1 MAPVSHNPPGRGP
14 FGAPGGTR
22 FGPVRHVAETGST
35 NADLVAGA
43 AVASGGSVVMPDG
56 SVLVADHQTAGR
68 GRLDRRWDA
77 PPATNLLFSVLLRPT
92 WNPDRHPLV
101 TTTLAVATV
110 DALATLGVLAAVKWP
125 NDVLLVDGT
134 APGKVAGIL
143 AELVAARPA
152 DRGPAGGG
160 PAPDGPAPDGPCGAG
175 SYPDGSG
182 GLSDGTPGGASVAIV
197 VGMGVNVG
205 WPALSDDAPPGATS
219 LAAAGH
225 RIDRA
230 DLLRSV
236 LTRFDARLTD
246 LEAVDGL
253 ERLRLA
259 HLERSAT
266 VGVEVR
272 VDMPDGPVTGTAVG
286 LGLDG
291 SLLVDP
297 GDGPVTLHAGD
308 VVHLRPA

>member
-1 MAPVSHNPPGRGP
+1 MVTRMAPVSHNPPGRGP

-77 PPATNLLFSVLLRPT
+77 PPAANLLFSVLLRPT
-92 WNPDRHPLV
+92 WDPDRHPLV

-110 DALATLGVLAAVKWP
+110 DALGTHGVRAAVKWP
-125 NDVLLVDGT
+125 NDVLLVGGT

-143 AELVAARPA
+143 AELV
-152 DRGPAGGG
+152 GV
-160 PAPDGPAPDGPCGAG
+160 AP
-175 SYPDGSG
+175 
-182 GLSDGTPGGASVAIV
+182 VAIV

-225 RIDRA
+225 AIDRA
-230 DLLRSV
+230 ELLESV
-236 LTRFDARLTD
+236 LARFEARLTD
-246 LEAVDGL
+246 LEAPDGP

-286 LGLDG
+286 LALDG
-291 SLLVDP
+291 SLLVDS
-297 GDGPVTLHAGD
+297 GDGPVSFRAGD

>member
-1 MAPVSHNPPGRGP
+1 M
-14 FGAPGGTR
+14 T
-22 FGPVRHVAETGST
+22 ETGST

-43 AVASGGSVVMPDG
+43 VVASDGSPAMPDG
-56 SVLVADHQTAGR
+56 SVLVADHQTTGR

-134 APGKVAGIL
+134 AHGKVAGIL
-143 AELVAARPA
+143 AELVAGRPA

-175 SYPDGSG
+175 PSPDGSG
-182 GLSDGTPGGASVAIV
+182 GLSGGTPGAGSVAIV

-230 DLLRSV
+230 ELLKTV
-236 LTRFDARLTD
+236 LARFEARLTD
-246 LEAVDGL
+246 LEAPDGR
-253 ERLRLA
+253 ERLRRA
-259 HLERSAT
+259 HLEHSAT
-266 VGVEVR
+266 VGGEVR
-272 VDMPDGPVTGTAVG
+272 VDMADGPVTGTAVD
-286 LGLDG
+286 LALDG
-291 SLLVDP
+291 SLLVDS
-297 GDGPVTLHAGD
+297 GDGPVAFRAGD

>member
-77 PPATNLLFSVLLRPT
+77 PPAANLLFSVLLRPT
-92 WNPDRHPLV
+92 WDPDRHPLV

-110 DALATLGVLAAVKWP
+110 DALGTHGVRAAVKWP
-125 NDVLLVDGT
+125 NDVLLVGGT
-134 APGKVAGIL
+134 ASGKVAGIL
-143 AELVAARPA
+143 AELVA
-152 DRGPAGGG
+152 GG
-160 PAPDGPAPDGPCGAG
+160 PAVG
-175 SYPDGSG
+175 GSG
-182 GLSDGTPGGASVAIV
+182 GTFGAGSVAIV

-225 RIDRA
+225 RVDRA
-230 DLLRSV
+230 ELLESV
-236 LTRFDARLTD
+236 LARFEARLTD
-246 LEAVDGL
+246 LEAPDGP
-253 ERLRLA
+253 ERLRRA

-266 VGVEVR
+266 VGGEVR
-272 VDMPDGPVTGTAVG
+272 VDMPDGPITGTAVD
-286 LGLDG
+286 LALDG
-291 SLLVDP
+291 SLLVDS
-297 GDGPVTLHAGD
+297 GDGPVAFRAGD

>member
-1 MAPVSHNPPGRGP
+1 MASVSHNPPGRGP
-14 FGAPGGTR
+14 IGAPGGTR

-77 PPATNLLFSVLLRPT
+77 PPAANLLFSVLLRPT
-92 WNPDRHPLV
+92 WDPDRHPLV

-110 DALATLGVLAAVKWP
+110 DALGTHGVRAAVKWP
-125 NDVLLVDGT
+125 NDVLLVGGT

-143 AELVAARPA
+143 ADLVAG
-152 DRGPAGGG
+152 GPAGGTE
-160 PAPDGPAPDGPCGAG
+160 PSAG
-175 SYPDGSG
+175 GSGSGSG
-182 GLSDGTPGGASVAIV
+182 GTFGAGSVAIV

-219 LAAAGH
+219 LAAAGN
-225 RIDRA
+225 RVDRA
-230 DLLRSV
+230 ELLESV
-236 LTRFDARLTD
+236 LARFEARLTD
-246 LEAVDGL
+246 LEAPDGP
-253 ERLRLA
+253 ERLRRA
-259 HLERSAT
+259 HLEHSVT
-266 VGVEVR
+266 VGGEVR
-272 VDMPDGPVTGTAVG
+272 VDMPDGPITGTAVD
-286 LGLDG
+286 LALDG
-291 SLLVDP
+291 SLLVDS
-297 GDGPVTLHAGD
+297 GDGPVAFRAGD

>member
-1 MAPVSHNPPGRGP
+1 MAPVSHNPPGRGL

-77 PPATNLLFSVLLRPT
+77 PPAANLLFSVLLRPT
-92 WNPDRHPLV
+92 WDPDRHPLV

-110 DALATLGVLAAVKWP
+110 DALGTHGVRAAVKWP
-125 NDVLLVDGT
+125 NDVLLVGGT
-134 APGKVAGIL
+134 ASGKVAGIL
-143 AELVAARPA
+143 AELVAG
-152 DRGPAGGG
+152 GPAGGG
-160 PAPDGPAPDGPCGAG
+160 GLIPA
-175 SYPDGSG
+175 GSG
-182 GLSDGTPGGASVAIV
+182 GLPDETSGAGSVAIV

-225 RIDRA
+225 RVDRA
-230 DLLRSV
+230 ELLESV
-236 LTRFDARLTD
+236 LARFEARLTD
-246 LEAVDGL
+246 LEAPDGP
-253 ERLRLA
+253 ERLRRA

-266 VGVEVR
+266 VGGEVR
-272 VDMPDGPVTGTAVG
+272 VDMPDGPITGTAVD
-286 LGLDG
+286 LALDG
-291 SLLVDP
+291 SLLVDS
-297 GDGPVTLHAGD
+297 GDGPVAFRAGD

>member
-1 MAPVSHNPPGRGP
+1 MAPVSHNPPGRGL

-77 PPATNLLFSVLLRPT
+77 PPAANLLFSVLLRPT
-92 WNPDRHPLV
+92 WDPDRHPLV

-110 DALATLGVLAAVKWP
+110 DALGTHGVLAAVKWP
-125 NDVLLVDGT
+125 NDVLLVGGT

-143 AELVAARPA
+143 AELVA
-152 DRGPAGGG
+152 GG
-160 PAPDGPAPDGPCGAG
+160 PAVG
-175 SYPDGSG
+175 GSG
-182 GLSDGTPGGASVAIV
+182 GTFGAGSVAIV

-225 RIDRA
+225 RVDRA
-230 DLLRSV
+230 ELLESV
-236 LTRFDARLTD
+236 LARFEARLTD
-246 LEAVDGL
+246 LEAPDGP
-253 ERLRLA
+253 ERLRRA

-266 VGVEVR
+266 VGGEVR
-272 VDMPDGPVTGTAVG
+272 VDMPDGPITGTAVD
-286 LGLDG
+286 LALDG
-291 SLLVDP
+291 SLLVDS
-297 GDGPVTLHAGD
+297 GDGPVAFRAGD

>member
-77 PPATNLLFSVLLRPT
+77 PPAANLLFSVLLRPT
-92 WNPDRHPLV
+92 WGPDRHPLV

-110 DALATLGVLAAVKWP
+110 DALGTHGVRAAVKWP
-125 NDVLLVDGT
+125 NDVLLVGGT

-143 AELVAARPA
+143 AELVA
-152 DRGPAGGG
+152 GG
-160 PAPDGPAPDGPCGAG
+160 PAVG
-175 SYPDGSG
+175 GSG
-182 GLSDGTPGGASVAIV
+182 GTFGAGSVAIV

-225 RIDRA
+225 RVDRA
-230 DLLRSV
+230 ELLESV
-236 LTRFDARLTD
+236 LARFEARLTD
-246 LEAVDGL
+246 LEAPDGP
-253 ERLRLA
+253 ERLRRA
-259 HLERSAT
+259 HLDRSAT
-266 VGVEVR
+266 VGGEVR
-272 VDMPDGPVTGTAVG
+272 VDMPDGPITGTAVD
-286 LGLDG
+286 LALDG
-291 SLLVDP
+291 SLLVDS
-297 GDGPVTLHAGD
+297 GDGPVAFRAGD